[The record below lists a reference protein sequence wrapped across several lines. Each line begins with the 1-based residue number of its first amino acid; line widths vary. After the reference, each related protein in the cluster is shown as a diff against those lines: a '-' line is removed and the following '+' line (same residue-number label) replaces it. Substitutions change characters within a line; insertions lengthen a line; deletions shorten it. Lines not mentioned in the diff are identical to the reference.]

1 MTGSVPEPTQ
11 LHDTGDAIRGVRH
24 EMDDGIPPAE
34 YCPVSIGAKL
44 LGDRWTLL
52 IVRELMAGAHG
63 FNEIRR
69 GLPGLSQT
77 LLADRLRYLVR
88 LGVIAREA
96 QGTRGT
102 RSNYSLTE
110 EGRALRPVI
119 EALGNWTMNWHFPSP
134 TDEESDPALL
144 LWRIFQGLDRSRIP
158 ERFGIEFRFPNSDP
172 SRGWIGIDRLHSN
185 VCVGAPEGDVDI
197 VVSASPRVLNEVWF
211 GFVDVRQAVSLGQI
225 QLDGP
230 PLLTREFA
238 RWFRGSP
245 FARRN
250 PLAQSSQ

>member
-1 MTGSVPEPTQ
+1 MTGSDPTPLPVRGQ
-11 LHDTGDAIRGVRH
+11 ELRGVRH
-24 EMDDGIPPAE
+24 ETDDGIPPAE

-77 LLADRLRYLVR
+77 LLADRLRYLAR

-96 QGTRGT
+96 QGARGT

-119 EALGNWTMNWHFPSP
+119 EALGIWTMDWHFPSP
-134 TDEESDPALL
+134 TDIESDPALL
-144 LWRIFQGLDRSRIP
+144 LWRIFQGLDRDRIP
-158 ERFGIEFRFPNSDP
+158 ERFGIEFRFPDSDP

-185 VCVGAPEGDVDI
+185 VCIGAPEGDVDI
-197 VVSASPRVLNEVWF
+197 VVSATPRVLNEVWF
-211 GFVDVRQAVSLGQI
+211 GFLDVRQAVASGAI
-225 QLDGP
+225 QLDGA
-230 PLLTREFA
+230 PLLTREFSH
-238 RWFRGSP
+238 WFKGSP
-245 FARRN
+245 FARHN
-250 PLAQSSQ
+250 ALARSSQ